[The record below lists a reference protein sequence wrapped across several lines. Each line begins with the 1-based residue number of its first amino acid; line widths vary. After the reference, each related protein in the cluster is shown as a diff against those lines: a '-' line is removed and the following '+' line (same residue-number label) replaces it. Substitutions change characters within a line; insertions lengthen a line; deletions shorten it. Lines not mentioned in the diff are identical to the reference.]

1 MLSAAVFN
9 TLNAVKELIRR
20 YLGVITA
27 NTLLHRE
34 RRWSGASALV
44 ISPTRGSLGPR
55 ERGNREREREEGRQ
69 KKMVLKPGLIEKL
82 QGVRLLIAFMQS
94 YDTTSTLPFPGRE

>member
-55 ERGNREREREEGRQ
+55 ERGNREREGRGKT

-82 QGVRLLIAFMQS
+82 QGLRLLIAFMQS

>member
-34 RRWSGASALV
+34 RLWSGASALV

-69 KKMVLKPGLIEKL
+69 KNGSKTRANREAPRASFTHCFHAKL
-82 QGVRLLIAFMQS
+82 
-94 YDTTSTLPFPGRE
+94 